1 MVVVGFLLRVHRL
14 AERAI
19 HHDESLHALYSWY
32 LYTGRG
38 YVHDPMMHGPWQFH
52 WTALIYFLFGDSD
65 FTARLGAVLF
75 GTAVHN
81 TTLTGNS
88 YEVCGDYAGFAQTYV
103 QEHYPTAQAMFML
116 GCAGDADP
124 YPRGKKT
131 APKNPISCATTR
143 LRLQIIAARS
153 RSFPCDLA

>member
-1 MVVVGFLLRVHRL
+1 MVQVEERLTPPSLPAAQPAMQPPRTLTVRLYPLLFVALVVGGFLLRIHRL

-65 FTARLGAVLF
+65 FTARLAPVLF
-75 GTAVHN
+75 GTW
-81 TTLTGNS
+81 L
-88 YEVCGDYAGFAQTYV
+88 
-103 QEHYPTAQAMFML
+103 
-116 GCAGDADP
+116 
-124 YPRGKKT
+124 
-131 APKNPISCATTR
+131 
-143 LRLQIIAARS
+143 IAAPYFLRREIGRS
-153 RSFPCDLA
+153 GAIVASVLFALSPAYLYFS